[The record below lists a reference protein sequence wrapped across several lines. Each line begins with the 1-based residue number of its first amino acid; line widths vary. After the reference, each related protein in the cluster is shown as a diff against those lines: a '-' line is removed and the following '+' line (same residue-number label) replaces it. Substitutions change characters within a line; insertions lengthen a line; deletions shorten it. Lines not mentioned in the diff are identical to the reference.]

1 MKKIAVIFAGF
12 LGLMSV
18 LPIYAQKFG
27 YVDADFILK
36 KMESYEKAQANIQ
49 ESSAKWEADID
60 KKFAAVEEMEKKY
73 LAEEI
78 LLTEEMKTERK
89 AEIKKFKDEA
99 REYQKKVF
107 GYQGLFFTRQKELLK
122 PTLEELHKAID
133 KVAKQNKLQFV
144 FSNTE
149 GLTILFAEP
158 RHDYTEE
165 VMKVLGLIEPEKK
178 PEDQPNNNPAGN
190 SVKSTNGKKN

>member
-36 KMESYEKAQANIQ
+36 KMVSYEKAQANIQ

-122 PTLEELHKAID
+122 PTLEELHKAIEN
-133 KVAKQNKLQFV
+133 VARKHKLQFV

-149 GLTILFAEP
+149 GLTMLYAEQ

-165 VMKVLGLIEPEKK
+165 VLEALGIKKPDEK

>member
-1 MKKIAVIFAGF
+1 MKKIAIILAGCF
-12 LGLMSV
+12 GLV
-18 LPIYAQKFG
+18 FFRPIYAQKFG

-36 KMESYEKAQANIQ
+36 KMQSYEKAQVNIQ
-49 ESSAKWEADID
+49 ESSAKWEADIE
-60 KKFAAVEEMEKKY
+60 KKFAAVEAMEKKY

-78 LLTEEMKTERK
+78 LLTEEMKAERK
-89 AEIKKFKDEA
+89 TEIKKFKDEA

-122 PTLEELHKAID
+122 PAMEELHKAIE
-133 KVAKQNKLQFV
+133 KVSRQNKLQFV

-149 GLTILFAEP
+149 GLTILYAEQ

-165 VMKVLGLIEPEKK
+165 VMKELGLIEPEKS
-178 PEDQPNNNPAGN
+178 PEGQPNNNPAGN
-190 SVKSTNGKKN
+190 SVKTTNGKKN